1 MTATPVRTRP
11 PRKSVKE
18 RLATIRRAW
27 PDAVEIIRPHAG
39 LWAMGL
45 TLMIVGRAAGMVLPG
60 APKFLID
67 DAIPNQDMGMLYTI
81 IGVVLVA
88 ALVQGAANFALT
100 QTISKAGQR
109 LIADLRIKL
118 HRHVSRLPIRYFDRN
133 KSGEVVSRVLN
144 DVEGVRNLIGTGMV
158 EFLGGLIA
166 AVFAFSILLY
176 LNWQLTLVIGLFIG
190 CFIILVLGTFW
201 FLGPVFRE
209 RQEQLADVTGRLT
222 ESVGGIRV
230 VKAYNREDVER
241 QVFKTGVHKLMYI
254 IFRTI
259 NAISLIALMTSVL
272 LGLLAATILFFGGRQ
287 MIAGTMTTGDFISYV
302 LYLAFMIA
310 PLSSVVMIGTQLS
323 EAFAGLE
330 RMREVLSVEPE
341 ETDGTDRQ
349 AIGRIRGNVVF
360 ENVWF
365 EYEPGKPVLK
375 NISFAAEPG
384 TVTAL
389 VGPSGSGKSTLIGLI
404 AGFHSPT
411 KGRVLVDEQD
421 LSQVSLGS
429 YRSQLGCVLQETFLF
444 AGTIRENI
452 LYGKPDA
459 TEEQLTEAARLAH
472 CLEFTDKFP
481 DGLDT
486 VIGERGV
493 RLSGGQRQRLAIARA
508 LLADP
513 RLLILDEATSA
524 LDTES
529 ETAIQDGL
537 AQLMAGRTTFVIAHR
552 LSTIRHAGNILV
564 MEEGEVAES
573 GTHKELLLRRGR
585 YFDMYRR
592 QVDFGDGLLLF
603 DEEDEADGHDAS
615 RQEEKKRR
623 ADALSRILSG
633 E

>member
-1 MTATPVRTRP
+1 MTQAHTSNQK
-11 PRKSVKE
+11 RKSFKE
-18 RLATIRRAW
+18 RMATVRRAW

-39 LWAMGL
+39 LWALGL
-45 TLMIVGRAAGMVLPG
+45 GLLVVGRVAGLVLP
-60 APKFLID
+60 ATPKFLID
-67 DAIPNQDMGMLYTI
+67 DAIPNRDMGLLYTI
-81 IGVVLVA
+81 IGVVLA
-88 ALVQGAANFALT
+88 AVLVQGVANFALT

-118 HRHVSRLPIRYFDRN
+118 HRHVSRLPVRYFDRT
-133 KSGEVVSRVLN
+133 KSGEIVSRVLN

-158 EFLGGLIA
+158 EFLGGVIA
-166 AVFAFSILLY
+166 ATLTFAILLY
-176 LNWQLTLVIGLFIG
+176 LNWQLTLVIAIFIFA
-190 CFIILVLGTFW
+190 FIVLVVGTFW
-201 FLGPVFRE
+201 FLGPVFRQ

-230 VKAYNREDVER
+230 VKSYNREDVER
-241 QVFKTGVHKLMYI
+241 QVFTGGVHKLMYI

-259 NAISLIALMTSVL
+259 NAISLIALMSSIL
-272 LGLLAATILFFGGRQ
+272 LGLLAATILYFGGRQ
-287 MIAGTMTTGDFISYV
+287 MIVGTMTTGDFISYV
-302 LYLAFMIA
+302 LYLGFLIA

-341 ETDGTDRQ
+341 DVDGEPRQ
-349 AIGRIRGNVVF
+349 PIGRIRGEVVF
-360 ENVWF
+360 EDVEF
-365 EYEPGKPVLK
+365 EYEPGKPVLR
-375 NISFAAEPG
+375 NVSFAAGPG
-384 TVTAL
+384 SVTAL

-404 AGFHSPT
+404 ASFHAAT
-411 KGRVLVDEQD
+411 RGRVLVDGTDISRVD
-421 LSQVSLGS
+421 LGA

-444 AGTIRENI
+444 AGTIRENV
-452 LYGKPDA
+452 LYGRPDA
-459 TEEQLTEAARLAH
+459 TEDQVVKAARMAH
-472 CLEFTDKFP
+472 CLEFTEKFP

-529 ETAIQDGL
+529 EAAIQNAL
-537 AQLMAGRTTFVIAHR
+537 AALMTGRTTFVIAHR
-552 LSTIRHAGNILV
+552 LSTIRHADNILV
-564 MEEGEVAES
+564 MEDGEVVES

-592 QVDFGDGLLLF
+592 QVDFGDGLFLF
-603 DEEDEADGHDAS
+603 EEENEPDGDDS
-615 RQEEKKRR
+615 TRKEEKKRR
-623 ADALSRILSG
+623 TDALSRILSG